1 MSHADGHH
9 RPVDLVVD
17 VQGDGPPVLLL
28 HGLPDSAR
36 LWRHITPRLLD
47 AGRRV
52 IAPDQ
57 RGCGRSPAPT
67 GHAPYR
73 LDQLTQDVIDVL
85 DAHDISGAVD
95 VVGHDWGAFVGWSLA
110 IFHPER
116 VRRLVALSVGHPRA
130 YARAGIEQKI
140 KGAYVVGWQLP
151 RVAEAWLSANDF
163 RRMRR
168 SLASHPDL
176 DEVVGDLA
184 RPGRLTAVLTW
195 YRANLTNLIR
205 VRSWPPSTVPT
216 LGVWG
221 TEDKYLAED
230 QMRDS
235 EHLVDADWRYERLNG
250 AGHWLPLE
258 RPDDTARLII
268 EWIEAPTPVPA

>member
-1 MSHADGHH
+1 MSHADGHD

-17 VQGDGPPVLLL
+17 VQGDGRPVLLL
-28 HGLPDSAR
+28 HGQPDSAR
-36 LWRHITPRLLD
+36 LWRYVTPRLVD

-67 GHAPYR
+67 GRAPYR
-73 LDQLTQDVIDVL
+73 LDQLTRDVIDVL
-85 DAHDISGAVD
+85 DAHGISGPVD

-130 YARAGIEQKI
+130 YARAGLEQKI
-140 KGAYVVGWQLP
+140 KGAYVLGWQVP

-176 DEVVGDLA
+176 DDVVGDLA
-184 RPGRLTAVLTW
+184 RPGRMTAVLTW

-205 VRSWPPSTVPT
+205 VRSWPPSSVPT

-230 QMRDS
+230 QMRNS
-235 EHLVDADWRYERLNG
+235 EHLVDAGWRYERFNG

-258 RPDDTARLII
+258 RADDTTRLIL
-268 EWIEAPTPVPA
+268 EWIEAPAPVPA